1 MALSS
6 LSGSRCAL
14 WPALLQTS
22 WPKPAWFGSPAPAAA
37 KSGNEVNERVV
48 LGHFPLISTQL
59 KSSWGCDLRHR
70 TFQPPP
76 LGSRTQGRRCAC
88 WGVPGGG
95 AGAGVGAEAAALL
108 LQEHRTQGCLRAGTG
123 RQPWW
128 VWGER
133 PGPAGER
140 EARRAEQPGTGA
152 DVGYPSSPPA
162 SVPGSPSPPPKEGC
176 FHRVVAGSRTWI
188 PEVPGNRL
196 ELGWPGVSMAQARTR
211 PHSPRE

>member
-76 LGSRTQGRRCAC
+76 LGSRTQGRRCTC
-88 WGVPGGG
+88 WGLQGGSAGVPGWGQKQLPSSYRNTEHRGACGRGLAASPGG
-95 AGAGVGAEAAALL
+95 SGESGQALL
-108 LQEHRTQGCLRAGTG
+108 GRERQGGLSSRAQELTWGTPRHPQHLCLGA
-123 RQPWW
+123 
-128 VWGER
+128 
-133 PGPAGER
+133 PAHPP
-140 EARRAEQPGTGA
+140 RRAASTGWSLGAAPG
-152 DVGYPSSPPA
+152 
-162 SVPGSPSPPPKEGC
+162 
-176 FHRVVAGSRTWI
+176 FLRSRGI
-188 PEVPGNRL
+188 GL
-196 ELGWPGVSMAQARTR
+196 SLGGQ
-211 PHSPRE
+211 E